1 MSNTIAVEQ
10 EILGAILL
18 SESAY
23 WDVADF
29 LTPESFT
36 TKDHQAIFKAMAD
49 LARGN
54 RAIRTVALSARL
66 GTMEND
72 VEPLVYMAKLVE
84 IAKAAKESGGVPVAE
99 NAEDLARGHVRR
111 QISALLKRVEKTAAS
126 PTADPFEILDGL
138 IGQASD
144 LVHEADQQI
153 ERSVGQVGGEVR
165 KLLQEAIEKQGIG
178 LTTGLHTL
186 DDMIGRIFPGD
197 FVLFG
202 GQPGGGKTAAAMQ
215 IALHIAKTE
224 PVGFI
229 ELEMESRMLLLRTI
243 ASETGI
249 PVRRMLDGV
258 KEGQFVSATD
268 AIQKLSDR
276 KLHMVAQRGMT
287 ITQVEARA
295 RSMKRRLGIKALVV
309 DHLGLIKRPGKYRM
323 AKHDKDFDNAEDLME
338 LGKALG
344 LPIIALCHLTK
355 AARQKE
361 GDPEP
366 VMEDFSGGG
375 MEQHA
380 DLMLCTFNRYEWL
393 LKNKPKTKG
402 KAAEDWQADLRT
414 SQDRMEIY
422 KLKDR
427 KGAMRER
434 RILHWDGSRTLF
446 SDLPDPSR
454 QAELIAM
461 EEEMP
466 F

>member
-1 MSNTIAVEQ
+1 MSNTHRSEQ

-18 SESAY
+18 DESAY
-23 WDVADF
+23 WEASEF
-29 LTPESFT
+29 LQPEAFT
-36 TKDHQAIFKAMAD
+36 SKDHQAIYRAMAA
-49 LARGN
+49 LAN
-54 RAIRTVALSARL
+54 NDRAIRATSLSTRL
-66 GTMEND
+66 DAMEGD
-72 VEPLVYMAKLVE
+72 TPALVYLAQLVE
-84 IAKAAKESGGVPVAE
+84 IAKAAKENGFKVVD
-99 NAEDLARGHVRR
+99 NAEDLARAHVKRQAAAVARR
-111 QISALLKRVEKTAAS
+111 VLKMTEETTS
-126 PTADPFEILDGL
+126 DPFDILDAM

-144 LVHEADQQI
+144 LVHAADQTI
-153 ERSVGQVGGEVR
+153 ERTVGQVGGEVR
-165 KLLQEAIEKQGIG
+165 HLLQDAIKSQGIG
-178 LTTGLHTL
+178 LTTGLLTL
-186 DDMIGRIFPGD
+186 DNMIGRIFPGD
-197 FVLFG
+197 FILLG
-202 GQPGGGKTAAAMQ
+202 GMPGGGKTSLAMQ
-215 IALHIAKTE
+215 IALHISKTE

-249 PVRRMLDGV
+249 PVRKMLDGV

-268 AIQKLSDR
+268 AIQRLSER

-295 RSMKRRLGIKALVV
+295 RSMKRRHGIKALIV
-309 DHLGLIKRPGKYRM
+309 DHLGLIKRPGKYRV

-380 DLMLCTFNRYEWL
+380 DLMLCTFNRHDWL
-393 LKNKPKTKG
+393 LRNKPKTKG
-402 KAAEDWQADLRT
+402 KAAEDWQAELRT
-414 SQDRMEIY
+414 SEERMEIY

-434 RILHWDGSRTLF
+434 RILHWDGARTLF
-446 SDLPDPSR
+446 SDIPDTNSHFM
-454 QAELIAM
+454 QQDMLEDTL
-461 EEEMP
+461 
-466 F
+466 

>member
-1 MSNTIAVEQ
+1 MSNTLQAER

-18 SESAY
+18 SEHAY
-23 WDVADF
+23 WDASEF

-36 TKDHQAIFKAMAD
+36 TKDHQAIYKAMSE
-49 LARGN
+49 LARED
-54 RAIRTVALSARL
+54 RAIRATALATRL
-66 GTMEND
+66 DEMEGGI
-72 VEPLVYMAKLVE
+72 PSLAYLAQLVE
-84 IAKAAKESGGVPVAE
+84 VARKGNEEGGIPVAE
-99 NAEDLARGHVRR
+99 NAEDLARAHVKR
-111 QISALLKRVEKTAAS
+111 QIGALLKRIEKSASS

-144 LVHEADQQI
+144 LVHASDRQI
-153 ERSVGQVGGEVR
+153 ERSVGQVGSEVR
-165 KLLQEAIEKQGIG
+165 NLLQQAIDQHGIG
-178 LTTGLHTL
+178 LTTGLLTI
-186 DDMIGRIFPGD
+186 DEMIGRIFPGD
-197 FVLFG
+197 FILLG
-202 GQPGGGKTAAAMQ
+202 GQPGGGKTALAMQ
-215 IALHIAKTE
+215 IALHISKTE

-249 PVRRMLDGV
+249 PVRKMLDGV
-258 KEGQFVSATD
+258 KEGQFISATD
-268 AIQKLSDR
+268 AIQRLSQR

-295 RSMKRRLGIKALVV
+295 RSMKRRHGIRALVV

-366 VMEDFSGGG
+366 TMEDFSGGG

-380 DLMLCTFNRYEWL
+380 DLMLCTFNRYDWL
-393 LKNKPKTKG
+393 LRNKPRTKG
-402 KAAEDWQADLRT
+402 AAAENWQAELRT
-414 SQDRMEIY
+414 SEDRMELF

-434 RILHWDGSRTLF
+434 KVLHWDGARTLF
-446 SDLPDPSR
+446 SDIPDVNSNYR
-454 QAELIAM
+454 QAELLETEQM
-461 EEEMP
+461 
-466 F
+466 